1 MRSPFPSAFALAGLA
16 AVAALGGCGEPDVPR
31 PSMVAVPKMAREVLH
46 VPAGGY
52 PLDTCV
58 ACGNRL
64 GENGNPCIFQHEGV
78 EVRLCCVDCREEFLA
93 DPAAGLAKIREARSP
108 K

>member
-1 MRSPFPSAFALAGLA
+1 MKSLCLATLAAAALA
-16 AVAALGGCGEPDVPR
+16 GCGEPDAPD
-31 PSMVAVPKMAREVLH
+31 PSLVAAPKMAREVLH

-58 ACGNRL
+58 VCPNRL
-64 GENGNPCIFQHEGV
+64 GENGNPCIFLHEGV
-78 EVRLCCVDCREEFLA
+78 EVRLCSESCKAGFLE
-93 DPAAGLAKIREARSP
+93 DPEKCLAKIREARAG